1 MARVKPVELFDHF
14 NPQLR
19 AALDEAITKALPGA
33 EVDKRMLYL
42 EFRLALNRK
51 VKPGR
56 TCPIPRSTQIRGR
69 LHEHDPDRGPWHQG
83 RSRR

>member
-19 AALDEAITKALPGA
+19 AAFDEAIVKALPGV

-42 EFRLALNRK
+42 EFRLALNKK
-51 VKPGR
+51 VKQWENVPN
-56 TCPIPRSTQIRGR
+56 SAV
-69 LHEHDPDRGPWHQG
+69 DAD
-83 RSRR
+83 